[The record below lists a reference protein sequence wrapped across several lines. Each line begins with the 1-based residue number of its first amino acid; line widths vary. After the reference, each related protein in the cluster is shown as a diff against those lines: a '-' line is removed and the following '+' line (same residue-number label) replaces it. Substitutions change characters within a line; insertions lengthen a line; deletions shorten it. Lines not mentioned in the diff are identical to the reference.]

1 MRKLARKLTH
11 VLICALDCN
20 HEVAS
25 DARRKDNA
33 LKIGN
38 VELSIIQRRFR
49 LLDTLVVKY
58 EGIPMWLPALAR
70 LRLRRAVRRYLLE
83 IAQAE

>member
-1 MRKLARKLTH
+1 MRKLARKLTQL
-11 VLICALDCN
+11 LILALDCN
-20 HEVAS
+20 HEVSS

-33 LKIGN
+33 LRIGK

-49 LLDTLVVKY
+49 LFDTLVVNY

-70 LRLRRAVRRYLLE
+70 LRLRRAVRRHLLE
-83 IAQAE
+83 LAMAE